1 MLPTVERERS
11 VAPEHIFLEEC
22 AVCAVCAIVM
32 RGVRDCPL
40 AGGSLL
46 DTGADITIAV

>member
-11 VAPEHIFLEEC
+11 VAPEHIFLEE
-22 AVCAVCAIVM
+22 CAVCAIVM